1 MLCSS
6 IYKQFG
12 NELWGLDLGFLTFIL
27 AHCYLA
33 LKAKYSWKNEPWLK
47 QLFTHRLGHFFLVWL
62 PSVSLFVCLS
72 TLFFPQLCVLCDSV
86 PTPLF
91 HCSCVSNLIADLWRG
106 IDLREKITKLSNC
119 FIDWLSFLSP
129 SFCLL
134 PFLVPSYSPWLHS
147 LPPFY
152 ANFLPLIPLLP
163 TLRLFSFAV
172 FHPCPA
178 TTGRQTCP
186 PEKFDCGGAASKCV
200 SLSWRCDGERDCEN
214 GADEEQCAAGKFVV
228 EMVNEDAHS

>member
-1 MLCSS
+1 MSCGVLT
-6 IYKQFG
+6 
-12 NELWGLDLGFLTFIL
+12 LGFLTFIL
-27 AHCYLA
+27 THCCLA
-33 LKAKYSWKNEPWLK
+33 LKAKYSWQNKPWLK
-47 QLFTHRLGHFFLVWL
+47 QLFTHRLGHFFLVWF

-72 TLFFPQLCVLCDSV
+72 TLFFPQLCVLRDSV

-163 TLRLFSFAV
+163 NPHPPPFLLCCLSPLPCNHRPTDLSSGEVWLRRGCQQMCFIVMAMRRRKGLRERGRRGAV
-172 FHPCPA
+172 RR
-178 TTGRQTCP
+178 G
-186 PEKFDCGGAASKCV
+186 
-200 SLSWRCDGERDCEN
+200 
-214 GADEEQCAAGKFVV
+214 
-228 EMVNEDAHS
+228 